1 MEVTMKNPLITVIV
15 PVYNVEKYIVRC
27 IESIVNQTYKNL
39 EILFVDDGTPDNSA
53 KICQQYADKDSRITV
68 LHKKNGGLS
77 DARNF
82 AMDRM
87 KGDYVTFIDSDDY
100 VSMYYVENLY
110 NALSKGNADMSISYI
125 KDVFEGDLP
134 KYTEGS
140 NTLENYELLSSE
152 ECLERMFYQDNV
164 EISATGKLYKKFLF
178 NDLRYP
184 VGKLYEDIP
193 VTPVTVQRSEK
204 IAVIRNSDYF
214 YFQRTDG
221 IQNMK
226 FNSKKM
232 NAIENMG
239 FVKSFIEENSPSNLF
254 AFKCRYFSTV
264 SNILFQI
271 NDDDHKKEKDLLWNE
286 LKKVRKDVLFN
297 SKARKKA
304 RMGALLTYFGYPL
317 MRFVYSKT
325 QWRSKNN

>member
-1 MEVTMKNPLITVIV
+1 MVVAMENPLITVIV
-15 PVYNVEKYIVRC
+15 PVYNVEKYIIRC
-27 IESIVNQTYKNL
+27 IESVVNQTYKNL

-87 KGDYVTFIDSDDY
+87 NGDYVTFIDSDDY
-100 VSMYYVENLY
+100 VSIYYIENLY
-110 NALSKGNADMSISYI
+110 NALSKENADMSISWF
-125 KDVFEGDLP
+125 KDVFEDDLP
-134 KYTEGS
+134 KYTDGS
-140 NTLENYELLSSE
+140 NTLENYELLAADK
-152 ECLERMFYQDNV
+152 CLERMFYQDYV
-164 EISATGKLYKKFLF
+164 EISAWGKLYKKDLF
-178 NDLRYP
+178 NNLRYP
-184 VGKLYEDIP
+184 FGKLYEDIP
-193 VTPVTVQRSEK
+193 VTPVAVQK
-204 IAVIRNSDYF
+204 CKNIAVIRNCDYF
-214 YFQRTDG
+214 YFQRIDG

-226 FNSKKM
+226 FNTKKM
-232 NAIENMG
+232 DAIENMN
-239 FVKSFIEENSPSNLF
+239 FLKSFIAENSPNNLI

-271 NDDDHKKEKDLLWNE
+271 YDDDHKKEKDLLWNE

-304 RMGALLTYFGYPL
+304 RIGALLTYFGYPL
-317 MRFVYSKT
+317 MKFVYSKT

>member
-1 MEVTMKNPLITVIV
+1 MEVTMENPLITVIV

-53 KICQQYADKDSRITV
+53 KICQEYADKDSRITV

-110 NALSKGNADMSISYI
+110 NALSKGNADMSISWF
-125 KDVFEGDLP
+125 KNVFEDNLP
-134 KYTEGS
+134 KYTDGS
-140 NTLENYELLSSE
+140 DTLENYELLSADK
-152 ECLERMFYQDNV
+152 CLEKMFYQDYV
-164 EISATGKLYKKFLF
+164 EISASGKLYKKDLF
-178 NDLRYP
+178 NNLRYP
-184 VGKLYEDIP
+184 FGKLYEDIP
-193 VTPVTVQRSEK
+193 VTPVIVQRCEK

-214 YFQRTDG
+214 YFQRIDG

-232 NAIENMG
+232 NAIENMN
-239 FVKSFIEENSPSNLF
+239 FLKSFVEENSPDNLL

-271 NDDDHKKEKDLLWNE
+271 YDDDHKKEKDLLWNE